1 MMVRSQQTLTIE
13 AMLKDGQTI
22 SSIARQVGVSR
33 ARVQQIK
40 RRVCKELIN
49 STEPVSAGGEL
60 VSSSPF
66 KPITI
71 SLTPA
76 VHDALVEACA
86 VTNRQSPEEPITIQ
100 EYVEECVINR
110 VVELGLLGRNKRK

>member
-13 AMLKDGQTI
+13 AMLKDGKTI
-22 SSIARQVGVSR
+22 SSIARSVGVSR

-40 RRVCKELIN
+40 RRVCEQFVN

-66 KPITI
+66 KPLTI

-76 VHDALVEACA
+76 VHDALVAACEVA
-86 VTNRQSPEEPITIQ
+86 NRNSPEETITIQ

-110 VVELGLLGRNKRK
+110 VAELGLLRRNKK